1 MRDIIT
7 DINEHPLGTAF
18 AALTCLLMVLATL

>member
-7 DINEHPLGTAF
+7 DINEHPLGTAC
-18 AALTCLLMVLATL
+18 AVLTCLLMVLATL